1 MKILFFGSDTFAI
14 PSLRVLHASSSH
26 KIIGVVTQPDKPAGR
41 GRKMTPCPVA
51 VLAKDL
57 GLPLL
62 QPAKIQEETVIQEIL
77 NLKADVLV
85 VVAYGKFLPQSLID
99 KTRYK
104 AVNLHPSL
112 LPKYRGAS
120 PIQTA
125 ILNGDTKTGVT
136 TMIVSSEMDAG
147 DLYLQCE
154 TDIDPVEIAEGL
166 EARLAEVGAHLILK
180 TLEGLEKKTLKP
192 IPQDPKKIILT
203 RKITK
208 EDGQINWNESAET
221 LYNKLRA
228 YTPWPGLFCHV
239 NGKILKIFEAAP
251 MENDSKEKPGT
262 ILDNKNGLIL
272 RCGKGALCLLEVQ
285 LEGKKRMSTADFLKG
300 YSVTV
305 GEKLK

>member
-14 PSLRVLHASSSH
+14 PSLRILHASSSH

-41 GRKMTPCPVA
+41 GREITPCPIA
-51 VLAKDL
+51 DLAKELD
-57 GLPLL
+57 LPLL
-62 QPAKIQEETVIQEIL
+62 QPAKIQEESVIQELL
-77 NLKADVLV
+77 NLKADVLA

-125 ILNGDTKTGVT
+125 ILNGDAKTGVT
-136 TMIVSSEMDAG
+136 TMMVSSEMDAG

-154 TDIDPVEIAEGL
+154 TDIDPVETAEGL
-166 EARLAEVGAHLILK
+166 EARLAEAGAHLILK
-180 TLEGLEKKTLKP
+180 TLEGLEKKTLKST
-192 IPQDPKKIILT
+192 PQDPKKIILT
-203 RKITK
+203 HKITK

-239 NGKILKIFEAAP
+239 NEKILKIFEAAP
-251 MENDSKEKPGT
+251 MENNSKEKPGT
-262 ILDNKNGLIL
+262 VLDNKDGLII
-272 RCGKGALCLLEVQ
+272 RCNKSALCLLEVQ
-285 LEGKKRMSTADFLKG
+285 LEGKKRMGVAEFLKG
-300 YSVTV
+300 HPLIIGTQ
-305 GEKLK
+305 LK